1 MNSLGDVLEK
11 LSARHRALVAVAV
24 LLDGVDAG
32 IFLEQDSSY
41 GLELRAAADTL
52 ARQPVEVRLPLV
64 ATLLRCAV
72 EEIS

>member
-1 MNSLGDVLEK
+1 MNGLGDVIEK
-11 LSARHRALVAVAV
+11 LSARQRALVAVAV
-24 LLDGVDAG
+24 LLDGIDAG
-32 IFLEQDSSY
+32 LFLEQDSQY

-52 ARQPVEVRLPLV
+52 ARQVVEIRLPLV